1 MRQRIAEEEKS
12 NNDERAPRCPRDSTP
27 AQTSGPDL
35 ASIEIRPT
43 IKNNTSAPMPNPLR
57 LLLVEDVPTDAELIC
72 HELRKAKID
81 FSWQRVE
88 TKDDFIT
95 GLSSFAPDAIL
106 ADYHLPR
113 FSAMEALRV
122 LKQRGVDLPFILVT
136 GSQSEEVAVECMREG
151 ADDYILKTSLKRL
164 PSALLNALRKK
175 ETEREKER
183 AEAELHRRE
192 EQYRL
197 ITETTQDLISML
209 DVRGNFT
216 YLSPSVGSLLGY
228 EARDLIGT
236 NSFALIHPEDR
247 QSAAAT
253 FQRILNSEGRGAQE
267 FRARRGDGAWRV
279 FESVGSRILDAAGA
293 AQRVVFVSRDITE
306 RKRDEETIR
315 HLAYYD
321 ALTGLPNRTLFNDR
335 LAQALAQAYRNRQM
349 LGLMFLDLD
358 RLKAV
363 NDTLG
368 HAMGDRLLQAVSERL
383 KGCLREG
390 DTIARLGG
398 DEFMLLL
405 PGVTHLED
413 IAKVAQRILDALK
426 PSFYCD
432 GQELHTTASV
442 GIALYPNDSKDAE
455 ALMKNADT
463 AMYRAKELG
472 RNNYQFYNP
481 SMNATA
487 FQRLSLENNL
497 RRALQGKELTLHYQP
512 QLNLQTGQITGAEAL
527 IRWNH
532 PELGSIS
539 PTRFIPIAE
548 ESGLIVSV
556 GEWVLATAIA
566 QNKSWQEAGFSPI
579 RIAVNLSPLH
589 FKHKDL
595 ASTIA
600 EVLRATK
607 LDPKYLELEVTES
620 VIMQSSDADADAVV
634 ATMLK
639 LKEMGVHVSI
649 DDFGTG
655 YSSLSYLKRFPVDT
669 VKIDQSFIRDITT
682 NPDDAAIAKAIISIA
697 HSLGLR
703 VIAEGVENEGQ
714 LNFLRSEKCDEV
726 QGFFFSEGLPADAF
740 AEFVRERRAA
750 RREPG

>member
-1 MRQRIAEEEKS
+1 
-12 NNDERAPRCPRDSTP
+12 
-27 AQTSGPDL
+27 
-35 ASIEIRPT
+35 
-43 IKNNTSAPMPNPLR
+43 MPNPLR
-57 LLLVEDVPTDAELIC
+57 LLLIEDVPTDAELIC

-95 GLSSFAPDAIL
+95 GLSNFAPDAIL
-106 ADYHLPR
+106 ADYHLPL
-113 FSAMEALRV
+113 FSAMEALRI
-122 LKQRGVDLPFILVT
+122 LKQLEIDLPFILVT

-151 ADDYILKTSLKRL
+151 ADDYILKISLKRL
-164 PSALLNALRKK
+164 PSALLNVLRKK
-175 ETEREKER
+175 ETELEKER

-209 DVRGNFT
+209 DVQGDFT

-236 NSFALIHPEDR
+236 SSFALIHPEDR

-253 FQRILNSEGRGAQE
+253 FQQILSSEGRGAQE
-267 FRARRGDGAWRV
+267 FRVRRGDGEWRV
-279 FESVGSRILDAAGA
+279 FESVGSRILDGSGDP
-293 AQRVVFVSRDITE
+293 QRVVFVSRDVTE

-405 PGVTHLED
+405 PSVTHLED
-413 IAKVAQRILDALK
+413 TAKVAQRILDALK

-472 RNNYQFYNP
+472 RNNYQFYSP

-497 RRALQGKELTLHYQP
+497 RRALQGNELTLHYQP

-532 PELGSIS
+532 PELGNIS
-539 PTRFIPIAE
+539 PARFIPIAE
-548 ESGLIVSV
+548 ESGLIVPV
-556 GEWVLATAIA
+556 GEWVLSTALA
-566 QNKSWQEAGFSPI
+566 QNKSWQESGLLPI

-589 FKHKDL
+589 FKHKNL
-595 ASTIA
+595 GATIA
-600 EVLRATK
+600 QVLHETK

-620 VIMQSSDADADAVV
+620 VIMQSSDTDADAVV

-697 HSLGLR
+697 HSLSLK
-703 VIAEGVENEGQ
+703 VIAEGVETEGQ
-714 LNFLRSEKCDEV
+714 LNFLRSENCDEV
-726 QGFFFSEGLPADAF
+726 QGFFFSKALAADAF
-740 AEFVRERRAA
+740 IEFVRAHQLA
-750 RREPG
+750 SG

>member
-1 MRQRIAEEEKS
+1 LKPRLYDPDFEATLLQPIELARPI
-12 NNDERAPRCPRDSTP
+12 NDNGVPIMS
-27 AQTSGPDL
+27 QS
-35 ASIEIRPT
+35 
-43 IKNNTSAPMPNPLR
+43 LR
-57 LLLVEDVPTDAELIC
+57 LLLIEDVPTDAELIC

-88 TKDDFIT
+88 TKNDFIAQLADFT
-95 GLSSFAPDAIL
+95 PDAIL
-106 ADYHLPR
+106 ADYHLPQ
-113 FSAMEALRV
+113 FSAIEALHALRA
-122 LKQRGVDLPFILVT
+122 LGIDLPFVLVT

-183 AEAELHRRE
+183 AEAELRRRE

-197 ITETTQDLISML
+197 ITENTQDLISMV
-209 DVRGNFT
+209 DPEGNFT
-216 YLSPSVGSLLGY
+216 YLSPSAFALLGY
-228 EARDLIGT
+228 HSKDLIGT
-236 NSFALIHPEDR
+236 SSFALIHDEDR
-247 QSAAAT
+247 QAAT
-253 FQRILNSEGRGAQE
+253 ATLQRILRREDGGAPE
-267 FRARRGDGAWRV
+267 FRLRRGDGEWRV
-279 FESVGSRILDAAGA
+279 FESTGSCILDDSGQP
-293 AQRVVFVSRDITE
+293 QRALFVSRDITE
-306 RKRDEETIR
+306 RKRDEQTIR

-335 LAQALAQAYRNRQM
+335 LAQALAQAYRHRQM

-383 KGCLREG
+383 KGCVREG

-398 DEFMLLL
+398 DEFMVLLQA
-405 PGVTHLED
+405 VTHLQD
-413 IAKVAQRILDALK
+413 VAKVAQRIIEALK

-432 GQELHTTASV
+432 GQELHTTASI
-442 GIALYPNDSKDAE
+442 GIALYPNDSKDADS
-455 ALMKNADT
+455 LMKNADT

-472 RNNYQFYNP
+472 RNNYQFYNAN
-481 SMNATA
+481 MNATA
-487 FQRLSLENNL
+487 LQRLSLENHL
-497 RRALQGKELTLHYQP
+497 RRALQHREFALHYQP
-512 QLNLQTGQITGAEAL
+512 QLNLKTGRITGAEAL

-532 PELGSIS
+532 FDLGMVS
-539 PTRFIPIAE
+539 PARFIPIAE
-548 ESGLIVSV
+548 ESGLILPL
-556 GEWVLATAIA
+556 GDWVLAAATA
-566 QNKSWQEAGFSPI
+566 QNKSWQDSGLPPL
-579 RIAVNLSPLH
+579 RIAINLSPLH

-595 ASTIA
+595 AQTIA
-600 EVLRATK
+600 QTLQQTQ

-620 VIMQSSDADADAVV
+620 VIMQSSDFDADAVV
-634 ATMLK
+634 ETMHK
-639 LKEMGVHVSI
+639 LKETGIHVSI

-669 VKIDQSFIRDITT
+669 VKIDQSFIRDVTT

-703 VIAEGVENEGQ
+703 VIAEGVESQEQ
-714 LNFLRSEKCDEV
+714 LNFLRLENCDEV
-726 QGFFFSEGLPADAF
+726 QGFFLSPGLPADAF
-740 AEFVRERRAA
+740 FEFVKAHH
-750 RREPG
+750 PGTWAK

>member
-1 MRQRIAEEEKS
+1 
-12 NNDERAPRCPRDSTP
+12 
-27 AQTSGPDL
+27 
-35 ASIEIRPT
+35 
-43 IKNNTSAPMPNPLR
+43 MPNPLR
-57 LLLVEDVPTDAELIC
+57 LLLIEDVPTDAELIC

-95 GLSSFAPDAIL
+95 GLSNFAPDAIL
-106 ADYHLPR
+106 ADYHLPL
-113 FSAMEALRV
+113 FSAMEALRI
-122 LKQRGVDLPFILVT
+122 LKQLEIDLPFILVT

-151 ADDYILKTSLKRL
+151 ADDYILKISLKRL
-164 PSALLNALRKK
+164 PSALLNVLRKK
-175 ETEREKER
+175 ETELEKER

-209 DVRGNFT
+209 DVQGDFT

-236 NSFALIHPEDR
+236 SSFALIHPEDR

-253 FQRILNSEGRGAQE
+253 FQQILSSEGRGAQE
-267 FRARRGDGAWRV
+267 FRVRRGDGEWRV
-279 FESVGSRILDAAGA
+279 FESVGSRILDGSGDP
-293 AQRVVFVSRDITE
+293 QRVVFVSRDITE

-405 PGVTHLED
+405 PSVTHLED
-413 IAKVAQRILDALK
+413 TAKVAQRILEALK

-472 RNNYQFYNP
+472 RNNYQFYSPN
-481 SMNATA
+481 MNATA

-497 RRALQGKELTLHYQP
+497 RRALQGNELTLHYQP

-532 PELGSIS
+532 PELGNIA
-539 PTRFIPIAE
+539 PARFIPIAE
-548 ESGLIVSV
+548 ESGLIVPV
-556 GEWVLATAIA
+556 GEWVLSTAIA
-566 QNKSWQEAGFSPI
+566 QNKSWQESGLLPI

-595 ASTIA
+595 GATIA
-600 EVLRATK
+600 QVLHETK

-620 VIMQSSDADADAVV
+620 VIMQSSDTDADAVV
-634 ATMLK
+634 ATMRK

-697 HSLGLR
+697 HSLSLR
-703 VIAEGVENEGQ
+703 VIAEGVETEGQ
-714 LNFLRSEKCDEV
+714 LNFLRSENCDEV
-726 QGFFFSEGLPADAF
+726 QGFFFSKALAADAF
-740 AEFVRERRAA
+740 IEFVRAHQLA
-750 RREPG
+750 SG

>member
-12 NNDERAPRCPRDSTP
+12 NDVELAPRSPRDPIP
-27 AQTSGPDL
+27 AQTSGREL

-43 IKNNTSAPMPNPLR
+43 IKNNTSAPMANPLR

-95 GLSSFAPDAIL
+95 GLSNFTPDAIL

-122 LKQRGVDLPFILVT
+122 LKQLEVELPFILVT

-175 ETEREKER
+175 ETELEKER

-236 NSFALIHPEDR
+236 NSFALLHPEDR

-267 FRARRGDGAWRV
+267 FRVRRGDGEWRV

-548 ESGLIVSV
+548 ESGLIVPV

-566 QNKSWQEAGFSPI
+566 QNKSWQESGFSPI

-595 ASTIA
+595 GATIA
-600 EVLRATK
+600 QVLRETK

-703 VIAEGVENEGQ
+703 VIAEGVETEGQ

-740 AEFVRERRAA
+740 AEFVRERQVA